1 MLAKLSVCKPAGAA
15 FLKDCALA
23 VVVLANVMESDV
35 WVEDA
40 SIASIYMQLQAEDL
54 GLGSCWCQIRNRQM
68 EDDTDA
74 AQYVRGLLDVPYQLD
89 VLSIIGIGYKDQ
101 ERKPFDESHLQ
112 WERYISELSVCQL
125 KTNRGKY
132 ENHFLGS
139 GNLATRLSL
148 EMHRKGMQIGQV
160 YSHTPENAQQLAALL
175 GCPWTTD
182 PETVDTDADLY
193 VFSLKDTVLADVIAR
208 VRPNEG
214 LWVHT
219 AGSMPMDVFNGHTA
233 NYGVLYPMQT
243 FSKTREVDF
252 NVIPFF
258 LKLIRLKM
266 LANCNIW
273 RRNFREIS
281 ISCRPTNVKV
291 YTWQLFLPVI
301 LPTIFMRWLLNY

>member
-1 MLAKLSVCKPAGAA
+1 MK
-15 FLKDCALA
+15 
-23 VVVLANVMESDV
+23 
-35 WVEDA
+35 
-40 SIASIYMQLQAEDL
+40 
-54 GLGSCWCQIRNRQM
+54 
-68 EDDTDA
+68 
-74 AQYVRGLLDVPYQLD
+74 
-89 VLSIIGIGYKDQ
+89 II
-101 ERKPFDESHLQ
+101 
-112 WERYISELSVCQL
+112 
-125 KTNRGKY
+125 
-132 ENHFLGS
+132 FLGS

-258 LKLIRLKM
+258 LEANTSENAGKLQHVKLLEEQDIPADVLLPLIDETAAKIHTMPPRVAQTGPAIRYDENVINKHLAM
-266 LANCNIW
+266 LGDSDMRSIY
-273 RRNFREIS
+273 RLIS
-281 ISCRPTNVKV
+281 QSIHKEA
-291 YTWQLFLPVI
+291 QHE
-301 LPTIFMRWLLNY
+301 